1 MQISGQ
7 IRTTCPPAFL
17 LKALRDPLA
26 MIQLLPSGSKLE
38 QSGENSYAFTMTKSV
53 GPIRLTLPGTL
64 TLTPT
69 GEGHNQKLTIHAAH
83 LIAGKVDLTLQIVLD
98 QASAQT
104 RIGYDGELEATGL
117 SGRILKEH
125 RARANEVVK
134 AALTRFRLRAES
146 EFAKTPA
153 AV

>member
-17 LKALRDPLA
+17 LQALRDPQA

-38 QSGENSYAFTMTKSV
+38 QSGDDTFAFTLTKSV

-69 GEGHNQKLTIHAAH
+69 GEGHNQKMTVHAAH
-83 LIAGKVDLTLQIVLD
+83 LIAGKVDLTLQIVID
-98 QASAQT
+98 QAGAQT
-104 RIGYDGELEATGL
+104 RIAYDGELGATGL

-134 AALTRFRLRAES
+134 ASLTRFRLRAEG
-146 EFAKTPA
+146 EFAKSRA